1 MEGGNT
7 MKKKLLPLVGAMLLA
22 LTIGACTAKGS
33 STNPDDGGGSEVVT
47 KYTITFYV
55 DGQRY
60 ATKKVEEGQHI
71 TGVTN
76 PTKEGY
82 KFVCW
87 LEGETPVDLETYV
100 VTKDARFDA
109 SFELDEGDVLSVDD
123 VKEDGKDYYLVMGW
137 WEDTDAEGGTSG
149 LTKPIVRM
157 FYQNLI
163 NYLKATGATDENI
176 ANMQF
181 RNYSSVDVATLGE
194 ALRADADV
202 DIVVGVGGN
211 INEDPAVTGKAGANV
226 PLYDSN
232 NDDYKFKTTMGTK
245 NASRT
250 VACLQY
256 ASELGASVYHWLAT
270 DTGKA
275 SFVRELTAQEIEDS
289 IPHAISLTVTIHGE
303 TNVTTVLENSTDVIE
318 MPTITVPEGMVFTGF
333 ATTADAETAELE
345 VGLNAELTYND
356 VKALVAEGATTLD
369 LYPVFA
375 VQENDLV
382 VYVQTGSNLS
392 DAEAHLL
399 ELRFKETLTDE
410 VVKFDFHNAGAS
422 DYKTYIEAKTDADVV
437 IGGNDPLKYLTLKDA
452 TNYPLTNGGAKHFVS
467 TNRKVAIVNTVAPD
481 HLDLAKDLFDF
492 VTAEAPKY
500 TLKAAFW
507 PQGKKSAIWVTEE
520 EKNNVIIGMGGQL
533 KTYLNVTGEDTL
545 LSKYNVEIDGQFMA
559 SADFGVAGYAES
571 SLTFGADLIIGCGTN
586 IDTTA
591 GYEGVPFKAVP
602 TTMIAAGRQVAIP
615 HDNCLTR
622 TIYDNYFVA
631 A

>member
-1 MEGGNT
+1 

-87 LEGETPVDLETYV
+87 LEDETPVDLETYV
-100 VTKDARFDA
+100 VSKDARFDA
-109 SFELDEGDVLSVDD
+109 SFEVDEGDVLSVDD
-123 VKEDGKDYYLVMGW
+123 VKEEGKDYYLVMGW
-137 WEDTDAEGGTSG
+137 WEDSDSDTGTSG
-149 LTKPIVRM
+149 LTKPLVRM

-181 RNYSSVDVATLGE
+181 RNYSSVDVDALGNM
-194 ALRADADV
+194 LRADADV

-245 NASRT
+245 NANRT

-270 DTGKA
+270 ETGKA

-410 VVKFDFHNAGAS
+410 VVKFDFHNANAS

-507 PQGKKSAIWVTEE
+507 PQGKKSAVWVTEE
-520 EKNNVIIGMGGQL
+520 EKNNVMIGMGGQL
-533 KTYLNVTGEDTL
+533 KTYLNVTGEETL
-545 LSKYNVEIDGQFMA
+545 LSKYNVEIDGQFMT

>member
-1 MEGGNT
+1 

-22 LTIGACTAKGS
+22 LTIGACTARGS

-60 ATKKVEEGQHI
+60 ATKKVDEGQHI
-71 TGVTN
+71 PSVDN

-82 KFVCW
+82 KFVGW
-87 LEGETPVDLETYV
+87 LEGETLVDLETYV

-123 VKEDGKDYYLVMGW
+123 VKEEGKDYYLVMGW
-137 WEDTDAEGGTSG
+137 WEDSDSATGTSG
-149 LTKPIVRM
+149 LTKPLVRM

-181 RNYSSVDVATLGE
+181 RNYSSVDVEALGNM
-194 ALRADADV
+194 LRADADV

-211 INEDPAVTGKAGANV
+211 INTVPVPATETEAAVAGANV
-226 PLYDSN
+226 PLYDNN
-232 NDDYKFKTTMGTK
+232 NDAYKFKTTMGTK
-245 NASRT
+245 NANRT

-270 DTGKA
+270 ETGKA

-289 IPHAISLTVTIHGE
+289 IPHAINLTVTVHGA
-303 TNVTTVLENSTDVIE
+303 TNVTTVLESTTDVIE
-318 MPTITVPEGMVFTGF
+318 MPKITVPEGMVFVGF

-345 VGLNAELTYND
+345 VGLNDELTYND
-356 VKALVAEGATTLD
+356 VKALVAENAETLD

-375 VQENDLV
+375 VQEDDLV
-382 VYVQTGSNLS
+382 VYIQVYGTKLKM
-392 DAEAHLL
+392 AEAQLL
-399 ELRFKETLTDE
+399 ELR
-410 VVKFDFHNAGAS
+410 
-422 DYKTYIEAKTDADVV
+422 YKTAHPDKNIKFNIVQGDSTAFTNAIGTNPVDVI
-437 IGGNDPLKYLTLKDA
+437 IGGNTPVDGYEKDELGPTA
-452 TNYPLTNGGAKHFVS
+452 NAGAKHFNDGS
-467 TNRKVAIVNTVAPD
+467 RKIIISKNVAAD
-481 HLDLAKDLFDF
+481 HKTLAKDLYDF

-507 PQGKKSAIWVTEE
+507 PEGKKSAIWVTEE

-545 LSKYNVEIDGQFMA
+545 LGKYNVEIDGQFMT
-559 SADFGVAGYAES
+559 STDFGVAGYAES
-571 SLTFGADLIIGCGTN
+571 SLAFGADLIIGCGTN
-586 IDTTA
+586 IDTTT
-591 GYEGVPFKAVP
+591 GYVGVPFKAVP
-602 TTMIAAGRQVAIP
+602 TTMIAANRQVAIP

>member
-1 MEGGNT
+1 

-33 STNPDDGGGSEVVT
+33 NTNPDDGGGSEVVT

-55 DGQRY
+55 EGERY

-87 LEGETPVDLETYV
+87 LEDETPVDLETYV
-100 VTKDARFDA
+100 VSKDARFDA
-109 SFELDEGDVLSVDD
+109 SFEVDEGDVLSVDD
-123 VKEDGKDYYLVMGW
+123 VKEEGKDYYLVMGW
-137 WEDTDAEGGTSG
+137 WEDSDSDTGTSG
-149 LTKPIVRM
+149 LTKPLVRM

-181 RNYSSVDVATLGE
+181 RNYSSVDVDALGNM
-194 ALRADADV
+194 LRADADV

-232 NDDYKFKTTMGTK
+232 NDDYKFKTTMGAK
-245 NASRT
+245 NANRT

-270 DTGKA
+270 ETGKA

-289 IPHAISLTVTIHGE
+289 IPHAINLTVTIHGA

-422 DYKTYIEAKTDADVV
+422 DYRTYIEAKTDADVV

-507 PQGKKSAIWVTEE
+507 PQGKKSAVWVTEE
-520 EKNNVIIGMGGQL
+520 EKNNVMIGMGGQL
-533 KTYLNVTGEDTL
+533 KTYLNVTGEETL
-545 LSKYNVEIDGQFMA
+545 LSKYNVEIDGQFMT

>member
-1 MEGGNT
+1 

-55 DGQRY
+55 DDQRY
-60 ATKKVEEGQHI
+60 ATKKVDEGQHI

-100 VTKDARFDA
+100 VSKDARFDA

-275 SFVRELTAQEIEDS
+275 SFLRELTAQEIEDS

-345 VGLNAELTYND
+345 VSLNAELTYND

-410 VVKFDFHNAGAS
+410 VVKFDFHNANAS

-467 TNRKVAIVNTVAPD
+467 ANRKVAIVNTVAPD

>member
-1 MEGGNT
+1 

-55 DGQRY
+55 DGERY

-71 TGVTN
+71 TGVNN

-87 LEGETPVDLETYV
+87 LEDETPIDLETYV

-109 SFELDEGDVLSVDD
+109 SFEVDEGDVLSVDD

-137 WEDTDAEGGTSG
+137 WEDSDSETGTSG
-149 LTKPIVRM
+149 LTKPLVRM

-163 NYLKATGATDENI
+163 NYLKASGATDANI

-181 RNYSSVDVATLGE
+181 RNYSSIDVASLGQ
-194 ALRADADV
+194 LVNADADV
-202 DIVVGVGGN
+202 DILIGVGGN
-211 INEDPAVTGKAGANV
+211 INTIPVPATETEPAVVGAGV
-226 PLYDSN
+226 LLYDDN

-250 VACLQY
+250 VACTQY
-256 ASELGASVYHWLAT
+256 ASELGASVYNWLAT

-318 MPTITVPEGMVFTGF
+318 MPTITVPAGMVFKGF
-333 ATTADAETAELE
+333 ATIEDAETAELE

-410 VVKFDFHNAGAS
+410 VVKFDFHNANAS
-422 DYKTYIEAKTDADVV
+422 DYRTYIEAKTDADVV
-437 IGGNDPLKYLTLKDA
+437 IGGNDPLKYLTLKDSA
-452 TNYPLTNGGAKHFVS
+452 NYPLTNGGAKHFVS
-467 TNRKVAIVNTVAPD
+467 TNRKVAIVNTVAAD

-500 TLKAAFW
+500 TVKAAFW
-507 PQGKKSAIWVTEE
+507 PEGKKSAVWVTEE
-520 EKNNVIIGMGGQL
+520 EKNNIMAGMGAQL
-533 KTYLNVTGEDTL
+533 KTYLNVAEADTL
-545 LSKYNVEIDGQFMA
+545 LTKYNVEIDGQAMV
-559 SADFGVAGYAES
+559 SADFGVAGYAEAS
-571 SLTFGADLIIGCGTN
+571 VAYGADLIIGCGTN
-586 IDTTA
+586 IVDQV
-591 GYEGVPFKAVP
+591 GYADVTFKAIP
-602 TTMIAAGRQVAIP
+602 TTIVAAGRQVAIP

>member
-1 MEGGNT
+1 

-60 ATKKVEEGQHI
+60 ATKKVDEGQHI

-87 LEGETPVDLETYV
+87 LEDETPVDLETYV
-100 VTKDARFDA
+100 VSKDARFDA

-256 ASELGASVYHWLAT
+256 ASALGASVYNWLAT

-275 SFVRELTAQEIEDS
+275 SFIRELTAQEIEDS

-303 TNVTTVLENSTDVIE
+303 TNVTTVLENSTDVID

-422 DYKTYIEAKTDADVV
+422 DYRTYIEAKTDADVV

-467 TNRKVAIVNTVAPD
+467 ANRKVAIVNTVAPD

-507 PQGKKSAIWVTEE
+507 PEGKKSAIWVTEE
-520 EKNNVIIGMGGQL
+520 EKNNVMIGMGGQL

-545 LSKYNVEIDGQFMA
+545 LTKYNVEIDGQFMT

>member
-1 MEGGNT
+1 

-87 LEGETPVDLETYV
+87 LEDETPVDLETYV
-100 VTKDARFDA
+100 VSKDARFDA

-275 SFVRELTAQEIEDS
+275 SFLRELTAQEIEDS
-289 IPHAISLTVTIHGE
+289 IPHAINLTVTIHGE

-410 VVKFDFHNAGAS
+410 VVKFDFHNANAS

-520 EKNNVIIGMGGQL
+520 EKNNVMIGMGGQL
-533 KTYLNVTGEDTL
+533 KTYLNVTGEETL

>member
-1 MEGGNT
+1 

-55 DGQRY
+55 DGERY
-60 ATKKVEEGQHI
+60 ATKKVDEGQHI

-87 LEGETPVDLETYV
+87 LEDETPVDLETYV
-100 VTKDARFDA
+100 VSKDARFDA

-275 SFVRELTAQEIEDS
+275 SFIRELTAQEIEDS

-303 TNVTTVLENSTDVIE
+303 TNATTVLENSTDVIE

-422 DYKTYIEAKTDADVV
+422 DYRTYIEAKTDADVV

-467 TNRKVAIVNTVAPD
+467 ANRKVAIVNTVAPD

-507 PQGKKSAIWVTEE
+507 PEGKKSAIWVTEE
-520 EKNNVIIGMGGQL
+520 EKNNVMIGMGGQL
-533 KTYLNVTGEDTL
+533 KTYLNVTGEETL
-545 LSKYNVEIDGQFMA
+545 LSKYNVEIDGQFMT

-586 IDTTA
+586 IDSTA
-591 GYEGVPFKAVP
+591 GYEDVPFKAVP

>member
-1 MEGGNT
+1 

-87 LEGETPVDLETYV
+87 LEDETPVDLETYV
-100 VTKDARFDA
+100 VSKDARFDA
-109 SFELDEGDVLSVDD
+109 SFEVDEGDVLSVDD
-123 VKEDGKDYYLVMGW
+123 VKEEGKDYYLVMGW
-137 WEDTDAEGGTSG
+137 WEDSDSDTGTSG
-149 LTKPIVRM
+149 LTKPLVRM

-181 RNYSSVDVATLGE
+181 RNYSSVDVDALGNM
-194 ALRADADV
+194 LRADADV

-270 DTGKA
+270 ETGKA

-375 VQENDLV
+375 VQEDDLV
-382 VYVQTGSNLS
+382 VYIQVYGTKLKM
-392 DAEAHLL
+392 AEAQLL
-399 ELRFKETLTDE
+399 ELR
-410 VVKFDFHNAGAS
+410 
-422 DYKTYIEAKTDADVV
+422 YKTAHPDKNIKFNIVQGDSTAFTNAIGTNPVDVI
-437 IGGNDPLKYLTLKDA
+437 IGGNTPVDGYEKDELGPTA
-452 TNYPLTNGGAKHFVS
+452 NAGAKHFNDGS
-467 TNRKVAIVNTVAPD
+467 RKIIISKNVAAD
-481 HLDLAKDLFDF
+481 HKTLAKDLYDF
-492 VTAEAPKY
+492 VKAEAPKF

-507 PQGKKSAIWVTEE
+507 PQGKKSAVWVTEE
-520 EKNNVIIGMGGQL
+520 EKNNLMIGMGGQL

-545 LSKYNVEIDGQFMA
+545 LGKYNVEIDGQFMT
-559 SADFGVAGYAES
+559 SADFGVAGYAAS
-571 SLTFGADLIIGCGTN
+571 TVTYGADLIIGCGSNINEQTGYIGVENKIISDEAHTFVAATN
-586 IDTTA
+586 R
-591 GYEGVPFKAVP
+591 Y
-602 TTMIAAGRQVAIP
+602 VAIP
-615 HDNCLTR
+615 HDNCLAR
-622 TIYDNYFVA
+622 NIYDNYFVLPTA
-631 A
+631 